1 MNKKITI
8 ALIIVLVGTTV
19 VSSGFALFNYDR
31 YKTVLRKNTNLDVK
45 ISELTNQNKEN
56 QKLNKKSE
64 GNISTLKE
72 TITTLESKIS
82 ELEENESTLKGSIS
96 NWEQSHKQLQY
107 KYDVLVEKIK
117 GISNLAN

>member
-1 MNKKITI
+1 MNKKIIAVITI
-8 ALIIVLVGTTV
+8 LVIATI

-31 YKTVLRKNTNLDVK
+31 YNTVLRKNQNLDAK
-45 ISELTNQNKEN
+45 IFELTNQNKEN
-56 QKLNKKSE
+56 EKLNKESE

-72 TITTLESKIS
+72 TITILEDKIS
-82 ELEENESTLKGSIS
+82 ELEKNESKLKENIS
-96 NWEQSHKQLQY
+96 NWEQSHKQLQS

>member
-1 MNKKITI
+1 MNKKILC
-8 ALIIVLVGTTV
+8 LITVLVITTV

-31 YKTVLRKNTNLDVK
+31 YNTVLRKNQNLDAK

-56 QKLNKKSE
+56 EKLNKESE
-64 GNISTLKE
+64 GNISKLKE
-72 TITTLESKIS
+72 TITISESKIL
-82 ELEENESTLKGSIS
+82 ELEKNELKLKENIS
-96 NWEQSHKQLQY
+96 NWEQSNKQLQS